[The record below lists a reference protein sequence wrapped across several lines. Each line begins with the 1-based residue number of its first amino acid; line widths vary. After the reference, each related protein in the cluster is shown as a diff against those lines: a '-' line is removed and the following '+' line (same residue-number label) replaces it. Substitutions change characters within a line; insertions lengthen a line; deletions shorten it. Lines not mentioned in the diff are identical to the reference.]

1 MRTWWEKVLVLCLL
15 LIAPTVGRAQDRPG
29 VFTDPTNAGPD
40 LEIQGEYLGMSHS
53 ELGEGRWGAQ
63 VTALGQKRF
72 HLVLFSGGLPGQGGQ
87 PGDRSMT
94 ADGISG
100 EDGTTFHLDS
110 WHATI
115 KQGVLTLYGQDQ
127 SQMGALTRI
136 ERKSPTLGSAPP
148 PGAVVLFDGNTAEAF
163 TNGKIVMKNLLA
175 ADAAS
180 RQTFGDHLLHL
191 EFRVP
196 FKPEARGQG
205 RGNSGVYLQNR
216 YELQILDSFGFE
228 TGHDECGGIY
238 SIAAPSVNMSF
249 PPLTWQTYDVDFTAA
264 RFDQEGKKQRNARVT
279 VRHNGVVIHDDLEL
293 SHGTPGRAPE
303 GPLPDVLY
311 LQGHGDP
318 VVFRHI
324 WVVSKGDHVPQ

>member
-1 MRTWWEKVLVLCLL
+1 MRIRWEKALVLCLL
-15 LIAPTVGRAQDRPG
+15 LFTPTWGRAQDRPG
-29 VFTDPTNAGPD
+29 VFTDPTTAGPD
-40 LEIQGEYLGMSHS
+40 LEIQGEYLGTFRS
-53 ELGEGRWGAQ
+53 EPGEGRWGAQ

-72 HLVLFSGGLPGQGGQ
+72 HLVLFSGGLPGQGWQ
-87 PGDRSMT
+87 SGDRSMT

-100 EDGTTFHLDS
+100 EGGTTFQVDS
-110 WHATI
+110 WRATL
-115 KQGVLTLYGQDQ
+115 KEGVLILSDQDQ
-127 SQMGALTRI
+127 SHMGALKRI
-136 ERKSPTLGSAPP
+136 ERKSPTEGSAPP
-148 PGAVVLFDGNTAEAF
+148 SGAVVLFDGNTAEAF
-163 TNGKIVMKNLLA
+163 TKGQIVMKNLLA

-228 TGHDECGGIY
+228 TGQDECGGIY

-264 RFDQEGKKQRNARVT
+264 RFDQEGKKLRNARVT

-303 GPLPDVLY
+303 GPLPDALY

-324 WVVSKGDHVPQ
+324 WVVPKGDHVPQ